1 MKRLIMLV
9 AGSVILAACGSAESE
24 SEKGVK
30 EVKAVVES
38 TDKNADKSID
48 KREEIPIKRWY
59 STSLKIQ
66 GKQVFKENCASCHG
80 DSGQGLVKDWKK
92 SDANGKFPAPPLNG
106 TAHAWHHSKE
116 LLLRTVNNGGIPL
129 GGTMP
134 AFKDK
139 LTDKQKEAVLAYVM
153 SLWPDKTY
161 SQWAQRNLK

>member
-9 AGSVILAACGSAESE
+9 ASSAILAACGSADSE
-24 SEKGVK
+24 SIKVVK
-30 EVKAVVES
+30 DVKATVNES
-38 TDKNADKSID
+38 AGSVA
-48 KREEIPIKRWY
+48 EIPLKRWY
-59 STSLKIQ
+59 KTSLKTQ

-80 DSGQGLVKDWKK
+80 DTGQGLVKDWKK
-92 SDANGKFPAPPLNG
+92 SDANGNFPAPPLNG
-106 TAHAWHHSKE
+106 TAHTWHHSKE

-139 LTDKQKEAVLAYVM
+139 LNDKQKEAVLAYVM

-161 SQWAQRNLK
+161 SMWAQRNLK